1 MSITLQTLPV
11 LGCSTSTGCATD
23 STVASASS
31 TPRTELSRKLHVL
44 LINPPRFSELIGK
57 NPAIVEKHR
66 GFNPPLGILCL
77 AGYLEKHSP
86 HTVEVIDAQPKGY
99 TYEQLEDVLNR
110 REAADVVGI
119 TAMTFTLIDV
129 FKTVRLVRKVMPKAR
144 IVLGGPHV
152 HLYPQETIRHPEVDF
167 LLQGEGEVAFLDLLN
182 NLDMPSAWSRLKGIV
197 FLDQHGNMVNNGIA
211 PSSENLDDL
220 GMPARHLLDVGDYTS
235 LLGRDNVIT
244 TMFTSR
250 GCPYRCTFCDRPYS
264 PVLSGFRCR
273 SAAHVADEMELCL
286 SMGIREAFIYDD
298 TFTVRRDRV
307 FELCDEI
314 ERRGIRF
321 RWDVRAHVNTM
332 TPELLRRMKDAGC
345 DRIHYGVE
353 CGNDRMLKVIKKNAT
368 VAKVKEVVAATKKV
382 DMEVLCY
389 FILGQQTETAADISD
404 SMDLARELNP
414 NYVHFTIFCPYPG
427 TEIYS
432 QGLQSGVIKED
443 VWRNFSENPR
453 DGFELP
459 VWEENFTRQEL
470 REMLVKA
477 YRAFYLRPRYIARNL
492 LRVRRFGELQRK
504 VRAGLS
510 VITMTADQKLYA
522 PGKIASKAREI
533 VPSAAYD
540 VHC

>member
-1 MSITLQTLPV
+1 MPSLPV
-11 LGCSTSTGCATD
+11 ISESSCCSTKDSAPGSAEFAT
-23 STVASASS
+23 TAS
-31 TPRTELSRKLHVL
+31 RRLRVL

-66 GFNPPLGILCL
+66 GFNPPLGILSL
-77 AGYLEKHSP
+77 AGYLEKHSN
-86 HTVEVIDAQPKGY
+86 HHIELIDAQPKQY
-99 TYEQLEDVLNR
+99 TYSQLEEILQDR
-110 REAADVVGI
+110 RADVVGI

-129 FKTVRLVRKVMPKAR
+129 FKTVRLVKKVMPAAK

-152 HLYPQETIRHPEVDF
+152 HLYPEESIRHPEVDF
-167 LLQGEGEVAFLDLLN
+167 LVQGEGEVVFLQLLS
-182 NLDMPSAWSRLKGIV
+182 NLDNASAWQNMKGLVYRHEADKIV
-197 FLDQHGNMVNNGIA
+197 NTGIA
-211 PSSENLDDL
+211 SSSENLDDL
-220 GMPARHLLDVGDYTS
+220 GIPARHLLNVRDYTS

-273 SAAHVADEMELCL
+273 SAGHVADEMETCL
-286 SMGIREAFIYDD
+286 ALGINEAFIYDD

-314 ERRGIRF
+314 DRRKIKF

-332 TPELLRRMKDAGC
+332 TPDLLRRMKQAGC

-368 VAKVKEVVAATKKV
+368 IAKVREVVAATKAV
-382 DMEVLCY
+382 NMEVLTY
-389 FILGQQTETAADISD
+389 FIIGQQSETASDIADSVR
-404 SMDLARELNP
+404 LARELDP

-427 TEIYS
+427 TEIYFK
-432 QGLQSGVIKED
+432 GLESGVIKQD
-443 VWRNFSENPR
+443 VWREFASNPH

-470 REMLVKA
+470 REMLVKC
-477 YRAFYLRPRYIARNL
+477 YKSFYLRPRYVARSL
-492 LRVRRFGELQRK
+492 LRIRRFGELKRK
-504 VRAGLS
+504 LRAGLS
-510 VITMTADQKLYA
+510 VVTMSANQKLYDPSDMA
-522 PGKIASKAREI
+522 RRARTLVPMAS
-533 VPSAAYD
+533 YD
-540 VHC
+540 MCS